1 MTAMDEERSTP
12 ADVEALPIEARAAA
26 YLEAQQ
32 RLEARLE
39 LPGA

>member
-1 MTAMDEERSTP
+1 VTGMDEERTTP